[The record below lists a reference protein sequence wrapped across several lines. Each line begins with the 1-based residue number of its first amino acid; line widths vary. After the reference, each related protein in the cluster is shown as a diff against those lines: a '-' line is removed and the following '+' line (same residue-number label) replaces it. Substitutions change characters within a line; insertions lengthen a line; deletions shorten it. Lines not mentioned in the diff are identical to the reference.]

1 MTKYKI
7 PLNEQ
12 KIFTG
17 IHIEFDTTS
26 PYATKKD
33 MDYIAWA
40 LETIAYMIKNKFCC
54 SGVVSGGTTW
64 RLEKEEE

>member
-12 KIFTG
+12 MIFTG
-17 IHIEFDTTS
+17 IHIEFDSTTE
-26 PYATKKD
+26 KN

-40 LETIAYMIKNKFCC
+40 LKGIAFMIEQNLCT
-54 SGVVSGGTTW
+54 SGMLSGGTKW
-64 RLEKEEE
+64 WLEKEEE

>member
-1 MTKYKI
+1 MKI

-40 LETIAYMIKNKFCC
+40 LECIAFRVKNEDCCGMI
-54 SGVVSGGTTW
+54 SGGTKW
-64 RLEKEEE
+64 WLEKEEE